1 VKLRKICGL
10 IDKSAVEKHG
20 AARRARHAWMMAALA
35 QGVHRI
41 GASRMGIY
49 SSRYEWGQV
58 MGGLSGLTNYP

>member
-1 VKLRKICGL
+1 LDIEAGGQ
-10 IDKSAVEKHG
+10 KSASYN
-20 AARRARHAWMMAALA
+20 HAWMMAALA

-58 MGGLSGLTNYP
+58 MGGLSGPTSYPLWCQ